1 MMKKIYRTMIATV
14 FLMNVA
20 MPAMAG
26 SGPVQEKTQQHS
38 GRMEME
44 THQVMEQNKKEMK
57 ETAEDTAQQEQKAE
71 KETMKKHGLSLQ

>member
-38 GRMEME
+38 GQME

-57 ETAEDTAQQEQKAE
+57 ETAEDTAQQEQKTE
-71 KETMKKHGLSLQ
+71 KETLKKHGLSLQ